1 MRMGITGET
10 MRPKFVFLALA
21 AALLFARME
30 PSSAAT
36 IGYAEALGHLA
47 ASCGKDIGRFCSKE
61 NLGGGQVADCLERHR
76 SRVSGSCKA
85 AANQV
90 ATLLRERAAAR
101 ASVAKICELD
111 RLKFCGSIQPGDA
124 RILGCMYKVRPH
136 LSSACQQA
144 LIDAGY
150 EAKLDPGPLGA
161 EVHLRSKDILSSLSG
176 VENTPV
182 GLDVA
187 RMREIAAQAVHD
199 PSRNDPYHRPP
210 LFEQLNNL
218 AQITLAVEFD
228 FGSARIRPRSYRS
241 IGLMA
246 DALYHPALYGYCFL
260 IVGNTDAVGGRE
272 YNLKL
277 SERRAE
283 AIRQALINPFG
294 IGKLRV
300 DTLGLGEEQLLNTR
314 NPKAA
319 ENRRVQ
325 LIDVGQ
331 LPGNRQCPVVGE
343 QDIK

>member
-1 MRMGITGET
+1 MTGQ
-10 MRPKFVFLALA
+10 KSIFIVL
-21 AALLFARME
+21 AALLLITGAK
-30 PSSAAT
+30 PSSADT

-47 ASCGKDIGRFCSKE
+47 ATCGKDINRFCGKD
-61 NLGGGQVADCLERHR
+61 NLGGGQVAECLERHQ
-76 SRVSGSCKA
+76 SQVSPNCKA
-85 AANQV
+85 ASREA
-90 ATLLRERAAAR
+90 ASLLIRRSDAR
-101 ASVAKICELD
+101 ASVASICELD

-124 RILGCMYKVRPH
+124 QILGCMYKVRRN
-136 LSSACQQA
+136 LSSACAQA
-144 LIDAGY
+144 LVDAGY
-150 EAKLDPGPLGA
+150 EAKLEPGPLGSQ
-161 EVHLRSKDILSSLSG
+161 VHLGSRDILTSLAG
-176 VENTPV
+176 VENTTV

-187 RMREIAAQAVHD
+187 RMREIAARAVQD
-199 PSRNDPYHRPP
+199 PSRNDPFHRAP
-210 LFEQLNNL
+210 LFAQLNNL

-228 FGSARIRPRSYRS
+228 FGSARISPRSYRA

-246 DALYHPALYGYCFL
+246 DAMYHPALYGYCFL
-260 IVGNTDAVGGRE
+260 IVGHTDAVGGRA

-294 IGKLRV
+294 IGKLRI
-300 DTLGLGEEQLLNTR
+300 DTLGLGEEQLLNTS

-331 LPGNRQCPVVGE
+331 LPNNRECPVVGQ

>member
-1 MRMGITGET
+1 MV
-10 MRPKFVFLALA
+10 PKFAFLALA
-21 AALLFARME
+21 AALLFARTE

-47 ASCGKDIGRFCSKE
+47 VSCGKDINRFCAKD
-61 NLGGGQVADCLERHR
+61 NLGGGQVADCLARHQ
-76 SRVSGSCKA
+76 SRVSLDCKA
-85 AANQV
+85 ASNEV
-90 ATLLRERAAAR
+90 AALLKRRAAAR
-101 ASVAKICELD
+101 ASVASVCELD
-111 RLKFCGSIQPGDA
+111 RLKFCGGIQPGDA
-124 RILGCMYKVRPH
+124 RILGCMYKVRDN
-136 LSSACQQA
+136 LSAACQQA
-144 LIDAGY
+144 LIDSGY
-150 EAKLDPGPLGA
+150 EARLDPGPLGA
-161 EVHLRSKDILSSLSG
+161 EVHLRSKDILSSLAG

-199 PSRNDPYHRPP
+199 PSRNDPFHRPP
-210 LFEQLNNL
+210 LFAQLDSL

-294 IGKLRV
+294 IGKLRI
-300 DTLGLGEEQLLNTR
+300 DTLGLGEEQLLNTS

-331 LPGNRQCPVVGE
+331 LPNNRECPVIGE

>member
-1 MRMGITGET
+1 MLR
-10 MRPKFVFLALA
+10 KFAFLALA
-21 AALLFARME
+21 AALLLSGTG

-47 ASCGKDIGRFCSKE
+47 VSCGKDIGKFCSKA
-61 NLGGGQVADCLERHR
+61 NLGSGQVAECLERHQR
-76 SRVSGSCKA
+76 SVSPACKA
-85 AANQV
+85 TSIEV
-90 ATLLRERAAAR
+90 ATLLKERAAAR
-101 ASVAKICELD
+101 ASVAQICELD

-136 LSSACQQA
+136 LRPACQQA
-144 LIDAGY
+144 LVDAGY

-161 EVHLRSKDILSSLSG
+161 EVHLTSKDILSSLIG
-176 VENTPV
+176 VESTPV
-182 GLDVA
+182 GLDVE
-187 RMREIAAQAVHD
+187 RMRQIAAQAAQD

-210 LFEQLNNL
+210 LFAQLDSL

-260 IVGNTDAVGGRE
+260 IVGNTDAVGGRV
-272 YNLKL
+272 YNLGL
-277 SERRAE
+277 SQRRAE
-283 AIRQALINPFG
+283 SIRQALINPFG

-331 LPGNRQCPVVGE
+331 LPGNRQCPVVQD